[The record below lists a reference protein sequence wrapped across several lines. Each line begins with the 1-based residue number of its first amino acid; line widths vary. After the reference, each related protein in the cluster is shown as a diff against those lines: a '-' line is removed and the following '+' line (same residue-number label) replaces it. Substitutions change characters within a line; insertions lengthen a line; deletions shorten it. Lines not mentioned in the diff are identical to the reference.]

1 MKKNC
6 TIAGISPFLT
16 IQQVAGAIGISVM
29 VSLLSAKQNTY
40 LSTVSNDMTEA
51 TASGSSFVLT
61 IGLVLA
67 IINLV
72 LSLFIVDS

>member
-1 MKKNC
+1 M
-6 TIAGISPFLT
+6 
-16 IQQVAGAIGISVM
+16 AGAIGISVM

-40 LSTVSNDMTEA
+40 LSTVANDMTEA

-72 LSLFIVDS
+72 LSLFIKKPKNVKLKA